1 MTKHA
6 QRGQATISL
15 VLLIGGIASAIVI
28 AIALISISSIGTGF
42 GADASQR
49 SRAAALAGIEDGA
62 LRLAR
67 DTTDSGTYTVSPGN
81 VTTTVTIYPNTP
93 SAGYSSVYSQATT
106 GIRRTRLYATYSINP
121 ITGIVTL
128 VSIDTQ

>member
-1 MTKHA
+1 MTKYA

-28 AIALISISSIGTGF
+28 AIALISISAIGTGF
-42 GADASQR
+42 GADAMQR

-81 VTTTVTIYPNTP
+81 VSTTVTIYPNTP

-121 ITGIVTL
+121 ITGIVSL